1 MTSLSTD
8 KSALLNGNQP
18 WYMNSTKLYVNF
30 IVMTLCF
37 SVNHGTI
44 TAVLGLATSLLKA
57 GGETKEEKDRLR
69 NLVANTSS
77 GCLYVMYTLTAL
89 TFAAGLVQYT
99 GCKKALNLSL
109 FFYCFY
115 VASFWIAST
124 INGNEYPEWIF
135 AITICGSVLGGMA
148 AGWLW
153 TAQGAFFSR
162 TAGWYARAKNI
173 PVTEAS
179 SKLSG
184 IFAMCYV
191 GFEVIL
197 KLLSSTLYTAFNNS
211 SVALFSIYT
220 ITAIVA
226 AALSL
231 FIIEPPAVPAE
242 GEEEED
248 KDKPKQKISLSRK
261 FFLAMNLL
269 ASNRKMQCLVL
280 LNCAFGVTGGVLNG
294 FINGNVTKNIVGAE
308 NLGYFLS
315 MTPAVATV
323 LSVPYSTFANYF
335 GKAPLMFFG
344 SLCFALVSGLIWI
357 MSFEKL
363 TDLGYGI
370 CVLYILMGSGRAVFE
385 NTNKALVADFFPA
398 DAEAAFANVIF
409 QSGAASAVTFFIIA
423 FAEPANVTDAN
434 KNALA
439 GPSCI
444 IAVVSGLFLMLAFC
458 IKRREDKEDALLQD
472 IPDGFY

>member
-8 KSALLNGNQP
+8 ASTGLLNGKQP
-18 WYMNSTKLYVNF
+18 WYLNPTKLYLNF

-44 TAVLGLATSLLKA
+44 TAVLGVATSLLKA
-57 GGETKEEKDRLR
+57 GGETPDEQRQKR
-69 NLVANTSS
+69 NLVANVSS
-77 GCLYVMYTLTAL
+77 GCLYIMYTLTAL

-99 GCKKALNLSL
+99 GCKKALCLSL

-115 VASFWIAST
+115 NASFWIACS
-124 INGNEYPEWIF
+124 IDGNEHPEVIW
-135 AITICGSVLGGMA
+135 AVTICGSVLGGCA

-162 TAGWYARAKNI
+162 TAGWYAKAKGI

-197 KLLSSTLYTAFNNS
+197 KLLSSTLYTAFNHS

-226 AALSL
+226 SSLML
-231 FIIEPPAVPAE
+231 FIAEPPVVPVE

-248 KDKPKQKISLSRK
+248 KDAPKQKVSFSRK

-269 ASNRKMQCLVL
+269 YTNRKMQCLVL

-294 FINGNVTKNIVGAE
+294 YINSNVTSKVVGTD

-315 MTPAVATV
+315 ITPGVATV
-323 LSVPYSTFANYF
+323 LSVPYSTFANRF

-357 MSFEKL
+357 LSFEKL
-363 TDLGYGI
+363 NGLGYGI

-409 QSGAASAVTFFIIA
+409 QSGAASAITFFIIA
-423 FAEPANVTDAN
+423 FVQPDIPTDAN
-434 KNALA
+434 KNAIA
-439 GPSCI
+439 GPSACI
-444 IAVVSGLFLMLAFC
+444 SVVSGLLLIIAFR
-458 IKRREDKEDALLQD
+458 IKKREDREDELLQD
-472 IPDGFY
+472 IPASF